1 MKNRHLLLLGAL
13 FLVLSAAVSAADLE
27 TGRNLAAR
35 CTACH
40 GYKGVTAN
48 EEWPNLAGQKPGYLA
63 KQLRA
68 YRDGTRKNP
77 LMSPMAAGLT
87 DKDIDNIAAYFS
99 SL

>member
-1 MKNRHLLLLGAL
+1 MKSHIPLLLCVL
-13 FLVLSAAVSAADLE
+13 FLFTGTAVSAADLKA
-27 TGRNLAAR
+27 GRNHAAP
-35 CTACH
+35 CTSCH

-68 YRDGTRKNP
+68 YRDGKRVDP

-87 DKDIDNIAAYFS
+87 DEDIDNIAAYFN